1 MYQNRKERFGY
12 ELDSLSGVLGEF
24 WLPTDKT
31 NTVPGIL
38 TIEPSSNTRELTLNG
53 RLSEL
58 FPFSSADIGLIV
70 IHGCIGSLPVTFTG
84 CFWIDRTISTEKY
97 YVHTIVSGA
106 HITDGSKRVIKRAC
120 LRLDNMHSLVPPI
133 PLKYSLQSK
142 GGEYRKLDLSETSDP
157 VIERSSTHFGSIE
170 VHRSKN
176 FHPGQH
182 RLEITSESEI
192 VLTYPEGA
200 SISDVIEHCSII
212 LNLSAMMTGTFCNV
226 TLLELVV
233 SLPFAYKINEIKL
246 YPDLI
251 EDRVIKKPSEL
262 EVITYTELGGVE
274 AIAKCLNDSH
284 RSPHN
289 AAVLNRLGLF
299 WLSKRPYNEYKFI
312 SMTVAIEHLYMWLND
327 VKKFKELKG
336 KDKELPNQLDN
347 IIRPIADEVGLFIP
361 DTKWLGKKAARY
373 RAWAAHGNLDIPPDE
388 LLFTLMCSLYLCIML
403 RYTHDL
409 GADINAICR
418 KIKSGY
424 TRFREWDNVLKEA
437 MEENP

>member
-1 MYQNRKERFGY
+1 MN
-12 ELDSLSGVLGEF
+12 LDSLSGVLGEF
-24 WLPTDKT
+24 WMPADKT
-31 NTVPGIL
+31 NRAPGIL
-38 TIEPSSNTRELTLNG
+38 TIERASNTRELSLNG
-53 RLSEL
+53 SIPDSMRSFLAGNE
-58 FPFSSADIGLIV
+58 PTV
-70 IHGCIGSLPVTFTG
+70 IHGYIGNSIPVTLIG
-84 CFWIDRTISTEKY
+84 CYQIGPSIKPQRY
-97 YVHTIVSGA
+97 RAPLIVSGA
-106 HITDGSKRVIKRAC
+106 HITDESKRVIKRAR
-120 LRLDNMHSLVPPI
+120 LRLDNMHSWVPPI

-157 VIERSSTHFGSIE
+157 IIDRSSTHFGSIE

-182 RLEITSESEI
+182 KLEITSESEI

-200 SISDVIEHCSII
+200 SISDVIEHSSII

-246 YPDLI
+246 YPDLV

-274 AIAKCLNDSH
+274 AIAKCLNDCH

-289 AAVLNRLGLF
+289 AAVLSRLGLF

-312 SMTVAIEHLYMWLND
+312 SMTVAVEHLYMWLNGFEE
-327 VKKFKELKG
+327 FKELKR
-336 KDKELPNQLDN
+336 KDKELSNQLDN
-347 IIRPIADEVGLFIP
+347 IIYPISDKVKLFVP

-373 RAWAAHGNLDIPPDE
+373 RGWAAHANLDIPPDG
-388 LLFTLMCSLYLCIML
+388 LLFALMCSLYLCIML
-403 RYTHDL
+403 RYVHDL
-409 GADINAICR
+409 EADIDAIC
-418 KIKSGY
+418 KKMHSMHMK
-424 TRFREWDNVLKEA
+424 FREWDDVLKEA
-437 MEENP
+437 MEKHPL